1 MRAWKRGGGSFE
13 VGLAEESPAAHVK
26 RVIGLTPSG
35 NLPSCVFRSGFRA
48 IQAVAVSCC
57 CSWRLPRFSCCWTES
72 SAHGAEPQPVRR
84 ARMVR
89 LATGMGDIVVRGA
102 RDSRWKAGAE
112 RSEAILERLIA
123 ATAAGDVPLRLLIVV
138 AHPDDEAIGAGALL
152 AHYPDATIAH
162 LTDGGG
168 LGEGAAQSRGYRSR
182 EEYADTRRREVVA
195 CLSLIGIPPSRVRSL
210 GIPDGAAGQ
219 RLVASCR
226 AIMDLMDDVDPDVV
240 LTHPYEGGHS
250 DHDAAAFGVHLAAG
264 LLRRD
269 GEHAP
274 IILELTSYH
283 HANGRR
289 VRGRFLHGD
298 TTSARG

>member
-57 CSWRLPRFSCCWTES
+57 CSWRLPWFSGCWTES

-102 RDSRWKAGAE
+102 RDSRWKPGAE

-162 LTDGGG
+162 LTDRPGPGPRPP
-168 LGEGAAQSRGYRSR
+168 QSRRSP
-182 EEYADTRRREVVA
+182 
-195 CLSLIGIPPSRVRSL
+195 SPPS
-210 GIPDGAAGQ
+210 
-219 RLVASCR
+219 
-226 AIMDLMDDVDPDVV
+226 
-240 LTHPYEGGHS
+240 HP
-250 DHDAAAFGVHLAAG
+250 
-264 LLRRD
+264 
-269 GEHAP
+269 P
-274 IILELTSYH
+274 P
-283 HANGRR
+283 
-289 VRGRFLHGD
+289 
-298 TTSARG
+298 